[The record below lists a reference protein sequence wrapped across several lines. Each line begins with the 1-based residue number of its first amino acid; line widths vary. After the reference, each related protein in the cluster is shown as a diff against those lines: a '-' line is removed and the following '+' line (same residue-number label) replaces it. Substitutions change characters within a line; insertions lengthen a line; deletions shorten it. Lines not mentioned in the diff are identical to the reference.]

1 MLTVLHELT
10 TLDSTAFFPLVLIDL
25 PTGAALTV
33 LFSGLTPQ
41 NRRKTRPKGR
51 LKAKTRLSC
60 KFVFRRFFYILNI

>member
-51 LKAKTRLSC
+51 DLC
-60 KFVFRRFFYILNI
+60 KKVLPPTAEI